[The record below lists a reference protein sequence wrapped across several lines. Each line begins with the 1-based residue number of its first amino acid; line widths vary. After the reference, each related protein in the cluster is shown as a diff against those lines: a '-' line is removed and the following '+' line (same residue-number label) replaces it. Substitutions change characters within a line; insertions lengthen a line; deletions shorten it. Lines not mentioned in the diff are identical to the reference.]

1 MMGLTWNT
9 SENRIQTRG
18 LAETQSG
25 KHSSTKVRDW
35 VTDCFASSIF
45 HSVCVWRRPP

>member
-18 LAETQSG
+18 LAETQG
-25 KHSSTKVRDW
+25 FEPWTQVLARML
-35 VTDCFASSIF
+35 
-45 HSVCVWRRPP
+45 P